1 MCWCCLRTQAEV
13 TLTLRCPLQHV
24 VCIGAAGGNVACVLG
39 LAGELRKRSM
49 LTLDVCVGD
58 GGGLA

>member
-1 MCWCCLRTQAEV
+1 MLVLSGDSSRSN
-13 TLTLRCPLQHV
+13 V

-39 LAGELRKRSM
+39 LAGEPRKRSM